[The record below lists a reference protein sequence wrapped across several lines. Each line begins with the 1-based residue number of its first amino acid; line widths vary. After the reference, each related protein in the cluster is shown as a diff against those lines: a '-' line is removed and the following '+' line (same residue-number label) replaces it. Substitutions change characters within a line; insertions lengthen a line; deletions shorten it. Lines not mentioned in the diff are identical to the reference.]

1 MVYAVGNTSLF
12 GQNME
17 TYPGN
22 ENATGPKE
30 NPVNLGRWAE
40 ARNLRI
46 KFISFISNVHGRFE
60 TVTINAQTLECV
72 GEISFQNPYMQVS
85 RTIYIYHYICMPI

>member
-30 NPVNLGRWAE
+30 NPVNLGRCCS
-40 ARNLRI
+40 L
-46 KFISFISNVHGRFE
+46 
-60 TVTINAQTLECV
+60 TPPPL
-72 GEISFQNPYMQVS
+72 
-85 RTIYIYHYICMPI
+85 IYILYF

>member
-30 NPVNLGRWAE
+30 NPVNLGRWAV
-40 ARNLRI
+40 A
-46 KFISFISNVHGRFE
+46 
-60 TVTINAQTLECV
+60 
-72 GEISFQNPYMQVS
+72 
-85 RTIYIYHYICMPI
+85 

>member
-30 NPVNLGRWAE
+30 NPVNLGRWAD
-40 ARNLRI
+40 
-46 KFISFISNVHGRFE
+46 S
-60 TVTINAQTLECV
+60 
-72 GEISFQNPYMQVS
+72 
-85 RTIYIYHYICMPI
+85 

>member
-30 NPVNLGRWAE
+30 NPINLGRWAE
-40 ARNLRI
+40 GENLDI
-46 KFISFISNVHGRFE
+46 YFISNIHVRFE

-85 RTIYIYHYICMPI
+85 RKYTVDMIISTASC